1 MKILIVCNPDEGS
14 ATELSLYLKC
24 EAERMN
30 RRVIVLNATEIA
42 RTPEKFDATIIVGEI
57 QNKRFSEPVQQYV
70 FANLQH
76 LNGNPSFF
84 LTLQGCTD
92 ENNLKVPDATKAFV
106 REFLSDAGWRPQQV
120 LVIPV
125 GIRLQENQF
134 ITLTDWPELKIS
146 LQRFLV
152 RNDLMM
158 AS

>member
-1 MKILIVCNPDEGS
+1 MKILIVCNPDEAS

-30 RRVIVLNATEIA
+30 RRVVVLNAIEIS
-42 RTPEKFDATIIVGEI
+42 RTPQKFDATIIVGEI

-76 LNGNPSFF
+76 LNESPSFF
-84 LTLQGCTD
+84 LTVQGCVD
-92 ENNLKVPDATKAFV
+92 ENNLKVADTTKGFV
-106 REFLSDAGWRPQQV
+106 REFLSDAAWRPQQV
-120 LVIPV
+120 LVVPV
-125 GIRLQENQF
+125 GVRLQGNEF
-134 ITLTDWPELKIS
+134 VTLTDWPELKIS

-152 RNDLMM
+152 RNDMMM

>member
-92 ENNLKVPDATKAFV
+92 ENNLKVPDATKGFV
-106 REFLSDAGWRPQQV
+106 REFLADRTKFERG
-120 LVIPV
+120 
-125 GIRLQENQF
+125 
-134 ITLTDWPELKIS
+134 LKTAKVS
-146 LQRFLV
+146 SMGKSRS
-152 RNDLMM
+152 M
-158 AS
+158 ASLFSFVMVARRDSGIASGRRM